1 MLSPWKIMGMSDY
14 EMMCELE
21 KDKAEFDER
30 MAFVKNDQ
38 GKLRYSLIPSRAEEQ
53 MVRVLTFGAQK
64 YSADNWRKCEDLSRY
79 IDAAL
84 RHIASYRV
92 GQRDDG
98 ETGLHHLAH
107 AMCCLSF
114 IVDIEL
120 GEQNDKINND

>member
-1 MLSPWKIMGMSDY
+1 MLSSWKIMGMSDY